1 MRFLKRGLIVM
12 TAALLV
18 SASFYG
24 CAKKQLKTSGGEIK
38 SQQPSAPQAKV
49 APAAPEEKTVEAP
62 PAQPEQAQPKET
74 GVAEKSLQTIHF
86 DFNKYDIK
94 PEDGTILQANAKWIK
109 AHKPGVVLIEG
120 NCDERGT
127 VEYNLA
133 LGERRAVAA
142 EKYLMSL
149 GIKKSELKTIS
160 YGKSK
165 PVDPGHNE
173 AAWAKNRRDDFVVQ

>member
-1 MRFLKRGLIVM
+1 MKVFKKGLIVL
-12 TAALLV
+12 TAAFLV
-18 SASFYG
+18 SAGFYG
-24 CAKKQLKTSGGEIK
+24 CAGKQAKTSGGEIK
-38 SQQPSAPQAKV
+38 SQQPSTQKATTAPT
-49 APAAPEEKTVEAP
+49 APEKKVTEAP
-62 PAQPEQAQPKET
+62 PAQNEQAQPKEA
-74 GVAEKSLQTIHF
+74 GLAEKKLQTIHF
-86 DFNKYDIK
+86 DFNKYNIR
-94 PEDGTILQANAKWIK
+94 PEDGTILQSNAKWIK
-109 AHKPGVVLIEG
+109 ANKPGVVLIEG

-165 PVDPGHNE
+165 PVDPAHNE

>member
-1 MRFLKRGLIVM
+1 MKLFKRGFLVFI
-12 TAALLV
+12 AAIFV
-18 SASFYG
+18 CAGFYG
-24 CAKKQLKTSGGEIK
+24 CAKKQIKNSGGEIK
-38 SQQPSAPQAKV
+38 SQQPSTTATKT
-49 APAAPEEKTVEAP
+49 APAAPSEKTVEAP
-62 PAQPEQAQPKET
+62 PAQKELTQPTEA
-74 GVAEKSLQTIHF
+74 GAAEKALKDIHF
-86 DFNKYDIK
+86 DFNKYSIR

-109 AHKPGVVLIEG
+109 ANKPGVVLIEG

-133 LGERRAVAA
+133 LGERRAEAA

-165 PVDPGHNE
+165 PLDPAHNE

>member
-1 MRFLKRGLIVM
+1 MKLLKRGFIVL

-18 SASFYG
+18 GAGFYG
-24 CAKKQLKTSGGEIK
+24 CAKKQIKTSGGEIK
-38 SQQPSAPQAKV
+38 SQQPSTTQAKT
-49 APAAPEEKTVEAP
+49 APSAPEKKVTEAP
-62 PAQPEQAQPKET
+62 SAQKELTQPKEA
-74 GVAEKSLQTIHF
+74 GLAEKTLKTIHF
-86 DFNKYDIK
+86 DFNKYNIR

-109 AHKPGVVLIEG
+109 ANKPGVVLIEG

-160 YGKSK
+160 YGKNK
-165 PVDPGHNE
+165 PVDPAHNE
-173 AAWAKNRRDDFVVQ
+173 TAWAKNRRDDFVVQ

>member
-1 MRFLKRGLIVM
+1 MKFLKRGFIVL

-18 SASFYG
+18 GAGFYG
-24 CAKKQLKTSGGEIK
+24 CAKKEVKTSGGEIK
-38 SQQPSAPQAKV
+38 SQQPSTQTTTAPV
-49 APAAPEEKTVEAP
+49 APEKKTVEAP
-62 PAQPEQAQPKET
+62 PAQKELTQPKEA

-86 DFNKYDIK
+86 DFNKYNIR

-109 AHKPGVVLIEG
+109 ANKPGVVLIEG

-165 PVDPGHNE
+165 PVDPDHNE

>member
-1 MRFLKRGLIVM
+1 MKFKRGLIVL

-18 SASFYG
+18 SAGFYG
-24 CAKKQLKTSGGEIK
+24 CASKQAKTSGGEIK
-38 SQQPSAPQAKV
+38 SQQPSTQAKT
-49 APAAPEEKTVEAP
+49 APPAPEKKVTEAP
-62 PAQPEQAQPKET
+62 PAQKGLTQPKEA
-74 GVAEKSLQTIHF
+74 GLAEKKLKTIHF
-86 DFNKYDIK
+86 DFNKYNIK
-94 PEDGTILQANAKWIK
+94 PSDGVILQANAKWIK
-109 AHKPGVVLIEG
+109 ANKPGVVLIEG

-165 PVDPGHNE
+165 PVDPAHNE
-173 AAWAKNRRDDFVVQ
+173 TAWAKNRRDDFVVQ